1 MANVLTI
8 VAFPEAYW
16 QNLNVS
22 SHAVYILWSG
32 LSIIYNFAKQIISA
46 EVSYIWSIVQAAHFI
61 PPPWSQTTQI

>member
-22 SHAVYILWSG
+22 SRAVYILGSG

-46 EVSYIWSIVQAAHFI
+46 EVSYIWSILQAAHFI
-61 PPPWSQTTQI
+61 PPPLS